1 MEKIIIEVIGWVG
14 SVAVVAAYL
23 LVSYQKVES
32 DSFFYQI
39 LNFIGS
45 ICLIIN
51 TFYNHAYPSMTVNI
65 IWAFI
70 AIAVLIKSLKKR
82 THLAD

>member
-1 MEKIIIEVIGWVG
+1 MEVIGWIG

-23 LVSYQKVES
+23 LVSYQKIES
-32 DSFFYQI
+32 DSFFYQM
-39 LNFIGS
+39 LNLIGS

-51 TFYNHAYPSMTVNI
+51 TFYNHAFPSMTVNV

-70 AIAVLIKSLKKR
+70 AIAVLIKSIKR
-82 THLAD
+82 RT

>member
-23 LVSYQKVES
+23 LVSYQKLEA
-32 DSFFYQI
+32 DSYFYQI
-39 LNFIGS
+39 LNLVGS

-51 TFYNHAYPSMTVNI
+51 TFYNHAFPSMTVNI
-65 IWAFI
+65 IWSFI
-70 AIAVLIKSLKKR
+70 AIAVLVKSYKKKQS
-82 THLAD
+82 LS

>member
-1 MEKIIIEVIGWVG
+1 MEKIIIEVIGWTG
-14 SVAVVAAYL
+14 SIAVVAAYL

-32 DSFFYQI
+32 DSLFYQI
-39 LNFIGS
+39 LNLIGS

-70 AIAVLIKSLKKR
+70 AIAVLVKIFKKNY
-82 THLAD
+82 TGN

>member
-23 LVSYQKVES
+23 LVSYQKIAS
-32 DSFFYQI
+32 DSFFYQM

-70 AIAVLIKSLKKR
+70 ALAVLIKALKK
-82 THLAD
+82 

>member
-1 MEKIIIEVIGWVG
+1 MEKIIIEVIGWLG
-14 SVAVVAAYL
+14 SIAVVAAYL

-32 DSFFYQI
+32 GSFFYQI
-39 LNFIGS
+39 LNLFGS

-51 TFYNHAYPSMTVNI
+51 TFYNNAFPSMTVNI

-70 AIAVLIKSLKKR
+70 AIAVLLKNFGKNSPV
-82 THLAD
+82 